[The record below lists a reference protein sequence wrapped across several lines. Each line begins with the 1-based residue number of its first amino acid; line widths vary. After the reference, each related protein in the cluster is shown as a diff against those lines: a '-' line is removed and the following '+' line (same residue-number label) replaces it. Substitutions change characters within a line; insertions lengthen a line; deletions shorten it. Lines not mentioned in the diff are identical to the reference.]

1 MHIRGDNMKKTIFI
15 IFTLFLL
22 SLSLVLA
29 HGEGVIEGTT
39 ETGNSY
45 DQHIEEMMEGG
56 CGMMDH
62 SSYKKKIGGSNM
74 ACGMAS
80 AGTLGWG
87 FYKLFYFVVAAFVFS
102 AIFWLTH
109 NWLVKH
115 KKK

>member
-1 MHIRGDNMKKTIFI
+1 MKKTIFS
-15 IFTLFLL
+15 LVALLLL

-29 HGEGVIEGTT
+29 HGEGMFEGTT

-45 DQHIEEMMEGG
+45 DQHMGEMMKDG

-62 SSYKKKIGGSNM
+62 SSFKNKIGGGNM
-74 ACGMAS
+74 VCGMAS
-80 AGTLGWG
+80 TGMFSWG
-87 FYKLFYFVVAAFVFS
+87 FYKLFYFAVAVFIFS
-102 AIFWLTH
+102 VIFWLTH